1 MCQSGRIVGSVS
13 VCLSHHAAM
22 ANLKMTRD
30 MHDEWTTVISGD
42 RLVKFTYV
50 DLPSG
55 GAFMTAQIAGHEVVY
70 SILSDE
76 VQGPLSRVYVEH
88 SFA

>member
-1 MCQSGRIVGSVS
+1 
-13 VCLSHHAAM
+13 
-22 ANLKMTRD
+22 
-30 MHDEWTTVISGD
+30 MHDEWTMVISGD

-55 GAFMTAQIAGHEVVY
+55 GAFMTAQIAGHGVVY

-76 VQGPLSRVYVEH
+76 IEGPFSRLASAA
-88 SFA
+88 SFLERGELNRGDEQLPE